1 MSASESSRLGS
12 IAAKSR
18 YSEGVNGAMIA
29 CSFKVFRRFLRSG
42 SILEMGPAE
51 GMMTDLLA
59 QLGQPL
65 TVVEGAPQFCEAIAE
80 RHPGA
85 TVVNSLFE
93 TFEPARTFDN
103 IVLGHVLEHVEDP
116 VGILRR
122 AAAWLSPRG
131 RILAAVPNARSLH
144 RQAGVLM
151 GMLEIESALNDMD
164 RYHGH
169 RRVYDPESFRADF
182 LKSGLTI
189 EIFGGY
195 WLKPVSN
202 SQIEAAWSDE
212 LLEAYMTL
220 GERYPDIASEIYVI
234 AQNP

>member
-1 MSASESSRLGS
+1 
-12 IAAKSR
+12 
-18 YSEGVNGAMIA
+18 
-29 CSFKVFRRFLRSG
+29 
-42 SILEMGPAE
+42 MGPAE

-122 AAAWLSPRG
+122 AAAWLSPGG